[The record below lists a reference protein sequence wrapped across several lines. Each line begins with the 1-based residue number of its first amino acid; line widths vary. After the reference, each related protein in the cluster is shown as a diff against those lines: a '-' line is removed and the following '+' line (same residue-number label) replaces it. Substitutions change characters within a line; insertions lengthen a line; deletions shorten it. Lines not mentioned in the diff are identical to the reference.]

1 MILIYP
7 CSLTAHGASAVIAAS
22 CVGARFAFCGA
33 SELRCT
39 LQSHAVAH
47 ARAVNRNGRET
58 AMNIQKMA
66 ERVKENIGQVIV
78 GKDEVIDLA
87 LVALLGGLQQ

>member
-1 MILIYP
+1 MDDPDLPLQPNHAWSRCRYRGELCRRSFRI
-7 CSLTAHGASAVIAAS
+7 
-22 CVGARFAFCGA
+22 CGV

-39 LQSHAVAH
+39 SQSHAVAH
-47 ARAVNRNGRET
+47 VRAVNRNGRET

-78 GKDEVIDLA
+78 GKDEVIELA
-87 LVALLGGLQQ
+87 LVALLGES